1 MLDLLTGVVQGFG
14 KIIQL
19 WVQIGAQSGEKM
31 MLARFSV
38 IVKQL
43 SWEARSET
51 LDEVA
56 LYPSR
61 AKCNDGWSGVGQF
74 ETSGSCHENNRA

>member
-1 MLDLLTGVVQGFG
+1 MLDVLTGVVQGFG

-43 SWEARSET
+43 SWAARSDT
-51 LDEVA
+51 LDEIA
-56 LYPSR
+56 LYSNR
-61 AKCNDGWSGVGQF
+61 AKCNDG
-74 ETSGSCHENNRA
+74 